1 MNKSSLIPGKFCQQ
15 KKMFFN
21 VSKQFRKKNRIREH
35 DDEIEDNNGKA
46 VAMSSQYWCIRLRR
60 KETSIRTK
68 ERKQKHDGRW

>member
-1 MNKSSLIPGKFCQQ
+1 VNKSSLIPGKFCQQ

-46 VAMSSQYWCIRLRR
+46 VAMSSQY
-60 KETSIRTK
+60 
-68 ERKQKHDGRW
+68 